1 MLLLMVKWLC
11 GKMVTM
17 VLMKKVYLLPLI
29 QNAIADASTY
39 MVSYTVILLG
49 LLYMLFYAAIGS
61 KNVNPGIKID

>member
-1 MLLLMVKWLC
+1 MMLVV
-11 GKMVTM
+11 GGGV
-17 VLMKKVYLLPLI
+17 LPLI